1 MARKT
6 KRTYRK
12 PGMNAGGD
20 MSAST
25 GVSGHGRGQGR
36 TNTGMTISPHR
47 STPQNDLSVSVL
59 RQRYQAAVDKR
70 RTWLAHWQD
79 CYEFALPQRNG
90 AALQTSGGKRLDRV
104 FDATAPD
111 AVEQLAASLMAEI
124 TPPAGGWF
132 DLEPGG
138 NVAGEDRAVLTEQLG
153 RAVRILQG

>member
-1 MARKT
+1 
-6 KRTYRK
+6 
-12 PGMNAGGD
+12 
-20 MSAST
+20 
-25 GVSGHGRGQGR
+25 
-36 TNTGMTISPHR
+36 MTISPHR